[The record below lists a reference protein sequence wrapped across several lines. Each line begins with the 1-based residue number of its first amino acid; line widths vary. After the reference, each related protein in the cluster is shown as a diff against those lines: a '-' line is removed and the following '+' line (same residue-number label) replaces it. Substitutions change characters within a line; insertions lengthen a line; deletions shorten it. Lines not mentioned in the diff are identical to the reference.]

1 MLTIHKKHL
10 ILGIIGF
17 LIFAGLGGYGF
28 MHYSLIRIEKE
39 ITHLERNLKKQ
50 GFQISHSP
58 LKFTHGLFSLKATLP
73 HLHLKTPEGALTW
86 KNPHTDIVV
95 HVWDPKTIHFD
106 IQTAQHLLF
115 AEKTL
120 LPIRHVIL
128 EKTQG
133 TLILTSSGAPSTL
146 STTIGQVIPM
156 VKGKAHS
163 LSLQNLS
170 LRLSPLSTPLTL
182 SIEASS
188 HIGGLESFLHLS
200 SSSTMP
206 TLSLKAQLAGF
217 QGPLPGP
224 HSLAEWRDGGGVVDI
239 KDFLFAWNPLEI
251 TAEGTITVDKDLY
264 PLGSFSSHIKGYE
277 EGLEQLV
284 KTGLIN
290 KQNAAMGAFFL
301 NMLSQS
307 NEKGDKSIKV
317 PLTIQDRHLSL
328 GSIPLIQIK

>member
-1 MLTIHKKHL
+1 MPNIHKKYL
-10 ILGIIGF
+10 ILGSIGF
-17 LIFAGLGGYGF
+17 LIFAGLGWYGF

-39 ITHLERNLKKQ
+39 ITRLERNLKKQ

-58 LKFTHGLFSLKATLP
+58 LKFTHSLFALKATLAHF
-73 HLHLKTPEGALTW
+73 HLQTPEGALTW

-95 HVWDPKTIHFD
+95 HVWDPKTIHFA
-106 IQTAQHLLF
+106 IPAAQHVLL

-133 TLILTSSGAPSTL
+133 TLILTSSGAPGTL
-146 STTIGQVIPM
+146 STTIGHVTPL
-156 VKGKAHS
+156 VKGKTHS

-170 LRLSPLSTPLTL
+170 LRLSPLSTPLRL

-200 SSSTMP
+200 SPSEPP
-206 TLSLKAQLAGF
+206 TLSLNAQLAGF
-217 QGPLPGP
+217 QGPIPGP

-239 KDFLFAWNPLEI
+239 KDFLFAWDPLEI
-251 TAEGTITVDKDLY
+251 RAEGTITVDKDLY

-284 KTGLIN
+284 KAGLIK

-307 NEKGDKSIKV
+307 NEKGDKFIKV

-328 GSIPLIQIK
+328 GSLPLMQIK